1 MPNKGFILLAQVVKR
16 GDRFAGHDQDVGRSL
31 RIDIAQ
37 AHALIVL
44 VKDLPRLLAVYD
56 LLEQRLLLC
65 HKGQLSGR
73 GRVSQSLPYGP
84 LPLKQERGV
93 GELLFGEMYTPANT
107 FSTSRTLGH
116 SALY

>member
-1 MPNKGFILLAQVVKR
+1 LLAQVVER

-37 AHALIVL
+37 GHALIVL
-44 VKDLPRLLAVYD
+44 VKDLPRLLPVHN

-73 GRVSQSLPYGP
+73 GRVPQSLSYGP
-84 LPLKQERGV
+84 LRLEQERGV
-93 GELLFGEMYTPANT
+93 GKLLFGEMYAPANT
-107 FSTSRTLGH
+107 FSTPGTLGH